1 MEYLLPKGLS
11 QTEEH
16 KENGVSETLIATEA
30 VEAVGAGG
38 EPVVNDLT
46 IHVATVNGSGSQSS
60 NNVLMRS
67 LFQMGIPVSGKNM
80 FPSNIAGLPTWFT
93 IRANKDGWIGRKK
106 EVDLM
111 VCMNAQTAREDVEAL
126 QPGALCIYDAP
137 LNCRS
142 IRNDVSFF
150 EVPFAKLAADLS
162 EDSKLRKLL
171 TNMVYV
177 GIVAELLG
185 IERDEMIGALGKQFK
200 GKQKAIDAN
209 VKAIDKGL
217 AYAKENLPRQNQW
230 RVQRMN
236 ATEGKIIID
245 GNAAAAIGSVFGGV
259 TVVTWY
265 PITPSSSLCES
276 IIEYAKQTRIDEEG
290 KATFAVVQAEDELAA
305 VGMVLGAGWAGARS
319 MTSTAGPGIS
329 LMAEFVGLG
338 YFAELP
344 GVIWDIQRVG
354 PSTGLPTR
362 TAQGDVNQV
371 AYLSHG
377 DTQHIVLIPSSVG
390 ECFEFASEALDLA
403 EEFQTPIFVLS
414 DLDLGMNNWM
424 SDPFE
429 YPTKPIK
436 RGKVLTAEKLTELQG
451 KWGRYDDVD
460 GDGIAWRTLPG
471 TDHPFASYF
480 TRGSG
485 HDTHARYS
493 ERPQDYKDTVDR
505 LAKKYETAKLF
516 VPAPVVD
523 VRDGAKIGFIAFG
536 TTTWAL
542 EESRDQLRREQN
554 LETSYFRL
562 RALPFT
568 DALKE
573 FVATH
578 DRIYVVEQNRDGQ
591 MADMIRLEVGEDQ
604 RKLRKIL
611 HYTGLPC
618 DARTITDAVLKM
630 ESTALGDKP
639 LLLIRAEA
647 RVTAAPASFIPGVVP
662 PQSAVRVGED

>member
-1 MEYLLPKGLS
+1 MVAE
-11 QTEEH
+11 
-16 KENGVSETLIATEA
+16 
-30 VEAVGAGG
+30 VEADGG
-38 EPVVNDLT
+38 PRINDLT

-67 LFQMGIPVSGKNM
+67 IFQMGVPVSGKNM

-111 VCMNAQTAREDVEAL
+111 VCMNAQTAREDVEGL
-126 QPGALCIYDAP
+126 PSGALCIYDAP
-137 LNCRS
+137 LNCKT
-142 IRNDVSFF
+142 IRNDIEFF

-171 TNMVYV
+171 TNMIYV

-185 IERDEMIGALGKQFK
+185 IDRAEILVALDKQFK
-200 GKQKAIDAN
+200 GKTKAINAN
-209 VKAIDKGL
+209 IASIDKGL
-217 AYAKENLPRQNQW
+217 AYAQANLPKQNRW
-230 RVQRMN
+230 RIERMN
-236 ATEGKIIID
+236 ATQGKIIID
-245 GNAAAAIGSVFGGV
+245 GNAAAAIGAMFGGV

-276 IIEYAKQTRIDEEG
+276 LIDYCKQYRIDENG
-290 KATFAVVQAEDELAA
+290 NATFAIVQAEDELAA

-329 LMAEFVGLG
+329 LMAEFIGLG

-377 DTQHIVLIPSSVG
+377 DTQHIVLIPSSVT
-390 ECFEFASEALDLA
+390 ECFEFGSEALDLA
-403 EEFQTPIFVLS
+403 EQFQTPIFVLS

-424 SDPFE
+424 SDPFV
-429 YPTKPIK
+429 YPEKAIS
-436 RGKVLTAEKLTELQG
+436 RGKVLSAEQLTQLEG

-460 GDGIAWRTLPG
+460 GDGIPWRTLPG

-485 HDTHARYS
+485 HDAQARYS
-493 ERPQDYKDTVDR
+493 EKPQDYKATVDR

-516 VPAPVVD
+516 VPKPVVD
-523 VRDGAKIGFIAFG
+523 QREGAKIGFIAFG

-542 EESRDQLRREQN
+542 EESRDQLLRERGI
-554 LETSYFRL
+554 ETSYFRL

-568 DALKE
+568 DELKA
-573 FVATH
+573 FVAAH
-578 DRIYVVEQNRDGQ
+578 DRIYIVEQNRDGQ
-591 MADMIRLEVGEDQ
+591 MGDIIRLEVGEDQ

-618 DARTITDAVLKM
+618 DARTITDAVLQM
-630 ESTALGDKP
+630 ESTVGLP
-639 LLLIRAEA
+639 EPMLLVRADAPMVRAASMPIIPNAAATPQMRAE
-647 RVTAAPASFIPGVVP
+647 
-662 PQSAVRVGED
+662 D

>member
-1 MEYLLPKGLS
+1 M
-11 QTEEH
+11 
-16 KENGVSETLIATEA
+16 SETLIAADVAEE
-30 VEAVGAGG
+30 VDAGHQ
-38 EPVVNDLT
+38 PSVNDLT

-67 LFQMGIPVSGKNM
+67 IFQMGVPVSGKNM

-111 VCMNAQTAREDVEAL
+111 VCMNAQTAREDVEGL
-126 QPGALCIYDAP
+126 PSGALCIYDAP
-137 LNCRS
+137 LNCKGIRS
-142 IRNDVSFF
+142 DVVFF
-150 EVPFAKLAADLS
+150 EVPFSKLAADLAQ
-162 EDSKLRKLL
+162 DSKLRKLL
-171 TNMVYV
+171 TNMIYV
-177 GIVAELLG
+177 GVVAELIG
-185 IERDEMIGALGKQFK
+185 IDRAEIVNAITKQFK
-200 GKQKAIDAN
+200 GKQKAIDPN
-209 VKAIDKGL
+209 VAAIDKGIE
-217 AYAKENLPRQNQW
+217 YAKANLPKQNRW
-230 RVQRMN
+230 RVERMN

-245 GNAAAAIGSVFGGV
+245 GNAAAAIGSIFGGV

-276 IIEYAKQTRIDEEG
+276 IIDYAKQTRIQEDG

-319 MTSTAGPGIS
+319 MTSTSGPGIS
-329 LMAEFVGLG
+329 LMSEFVGLG
-338 YFAELP
+338 YFAEIP
-344 GVIWDIQRVG
+344 GVIWDIARVG

-362 TAQGDVNQV
+362 TAQGDVNQL

-377 DTQHIVLIPSSVG
+377 DTQHVVLIPSSVS
-390 ECFEFASEALDLA
+390 ECFEFAIEALDLA
-403 EEFQTPIFVLS
+403 EELQTPVFVMS

-429 YPTKPIK
+429 YPTRPIR

-460 GDGIAWRTLPG
+460 GDGIPWRTLPG

-485 HDTHARYS
+485 HDAMARYS

-516 VPAPVVD
+516 VPKPVID
-523 VRDGAKIGFIAFG
+523 QRDGAKIGFIAFG

-542 EESRDQLRREQN
+542 EESRDQLRRERGV
-554 LETSYFRL
+554 ETSYFRL

-568 DALKE
+568 EELEA
-573 FVATH
+573 FIAAH

-591 MADMIRLEVGEDQ
+591 MADMIRLAAGEDQ
-604 RKLRKIL
+604 RKIRKIL

-618 DARTITDAVLKM
+618 DARTITDAVLQM
-630 ESTALGDKP
+630 ESTAELPDP
-639 LLLIRAEA
+639 LLLVRAEA
-647 RVTAAPASFIPGVVP
+647 RLTAGPAAIP
-662 PQSAVRVGED
+662 SAASQREAGMED

>member
-1 MEYLLPKGLS
+1 MSTS
-11 QTEEH
+11 QRH
-16 KENGVSETLIATEA
+16 KETNVSETLIAA
-30 VEAVGAGG
+30 DPAEAVGAGA
-38 EPVVNDLT
+38 EPIVNDLT

-67 LFQMGIPVSGKNM
+67 IFQMGVPVSGKNM

-111 VCMNAQTAREDVEAL
+111 VCMNAQTAREDVDAL

-137 LNCRS
+137 LNCKTF
-142 IRNDVSFF
+142 RNDIHFF
-150 EVPFAKLAADLS
+150 EVPFAKLAADLA

-171 TNMVYV
+171 TNMIYV
-177 GIVAELLG
+177 GIVAELIG
-185 IERDEMIGALGKQFK
+185 IDRAEIVTAITKQFK
-200 GKQKAIDAN
+200 GKKKAIDPN
-209 VKAIDKGL
+209 VAAIDKGF
-217 AYAKENLPRQNQW
+217 AYAQANLPRQNRW
-230 RVQRMN
+230 RIERMH

-245 GNAAAAIGSVFGGV
+245 GNAAAAIGAMFGGV

-276 IIEYAKQTRIDEEG
+276 LIDYMKEYRIEEDG
-290 KATFAVVQAEDELAA
+290 KATFAIVQAEDELAA
-305 VGMVLGAGWAGARS
+305 IGMVLGAGWAGARS
-319 MTSTAGPGIS
+319 MTSTAGPGVS
-329 LMAEFVGLG
+329 LMAEFIGLG

-424 SDPFE
+424 SDPFP

-436 RGKVLTAEKLTELQG
+436 RGKVLNAERLTELQG
-451 KWGRYDDVD
+451 KWGRYADVD

-485 HDTHARYS
+485 HDAQGRYS
-493 ERPQDYKDTVDR
+493 EKPQDYKDTVDR

-516 VPAPVVD
+516 VPQPVVD
-523 VRDGAKIGFIAFG
+523 RRENAKIGFIAYG

-542 EESRDQLRREQN
+542 EESRDQLRRERGI
-554 LETSYFRL
+554 ETSYFRL

-568 DALKE
+568 DELNA
-573 FVATH
+573 FIAAH
-578 DRIYVVEQNRDGQ
+578 DRVYIVEQNRDGQ
-591 MADMIRLEVGEDQ
+591 MGDMIRLAAGEDQ

-618 DARTITDAVLKM
+618 DARTITDAVLQM
-630 ESTALGDKP
+630 ESTIELPEP
-639 LLLIRAEA
+639 LLLVRAEA
-647 RVTAAPASFIPGVVP
+647 RLTG
-662 PQSAVRVGED
+662 SAVAFVPGAVPQREVRVED